1 MNISSIN
8 NLNYVYNFKNVNFKG
23 ENYSEIVDGKKFI
36 HETCFFREPNTDEF
50 VKKYIEKTF
59 LSKNQP
65 VNIVVGACSTGYE
78 AYTQAMLYDEYSD
91 KINILGFDIGPKS
104 IEDAK
109 TGRFLIQDVYDKYTS
124 VPVCTYRDAYLVT
137 SPNSDRQKE
146 YALLFHK
153 YFDEIDYSKPKDDI
167 ENTYMYRRN
176 IIFEKFYKLNENR
189 GKNCSFKL
197 GDITKMD
204 DLTPDNSVH
213 CLFFRNALYHLV
225 CSSGNRY
232 FEDREGEKIKQI
244 ALEARKKL
252 VDGGLFVFGER
263 EFNQGVDVEKVYE
276 IMTQCGFEP
285 INTQYRKELNP
296 NLILTTAENTNV
308 WRKVGLEN

>member
-1 MNISSIN
+1 MNISLIN
-8 NLNYVYNFKNVNFKG
+8 GLNQTYNLKNLNFKG
-23 ENYSEIVDGKKFI
+23 ENYNEYVDGKKLI

-91 KINILGFDIGPKS
+91 KVNILGFDIGPKS
-104 IEDAK
+104 IEAAK
-109 TGRFLIQDVYDKYTS
+109 AGIFLIQDVYDKYL
-124 VPVCTYRDAYLVT
+124 PACTHRDAYLAT
-137 SPNSDRQKE
+137 SGNTERQKE
-146 YALLFHK
+146 YVTLFRK
-153 YFDEIDYSKPKDDI
+153 YFDEIDYSKPKDDY
-167 ENTYMYRRN
+167 ENLYMYRRN
-176 IIFEKFYKLNENR
+176 IIFEKFYKLKENY

-197 GDITKMD
+197 GDITRMD
-204 DLTPDNSVH
+204 DLAPDNSVH

-225 CSSGNRY
+225 CSSGNRN
-232 FEDREGEKIKQI
+232 FEDYDGEKIKQI

-263 EFNQGVDVEKVYE
+263 EFSQGVDVEKVYK
-276 IMTQCGFEP
+276 IMTECGFEP
-285 INTQYRKELNP
+285 INTQYRRELNP
-296 NLILTTAENTNV
+296 YLVLSKAENTNV